1 MQDHRGPLGGATGSG
16 GDKRLLGTEAIGEDA
31 DLPVL
36 LETPDQVMN
45 AMSQLRQQNVDQEAL
60 AEALSFELA
69 QARSKPLRVI
79 GELLLFRVLSF
90 LSRQTPPLTA
100 KIAAR
105 AERKALKLHP
115 LRTLPGGIP
124 ATTSHD
130 VSNNPAKAKSAQVR
144 AGRPFDPQ
152 RSTIMLVTHEASRSG
167 APILALNIGR
177 ILAEK
182 YNVVTVTLGGGAL
195 RQDFREIS
203 TSTYELEKRVM
214 SSHKVSALI
223 RSICAAHSFR
233 FAIVNSV
240 ESRSVLPA
248 LKAAQVP
255 TTILLHEFASYT
267 KPRGAVSEVFE
278 VADQIIFSTRITLE
292 NALESMGLGRGTK
305 MIVLPQGKCVVPLGP
320 ATDAQRS
327 AEIAWLDSVLRPS
340 GSMDADTFLVI
351 GAGSVESRKGVDLF
365 IECATRVIRSA
376 GGGRFRFVWIGHGYR
391 PDKDKLESAFLADQL
406 ARAGIETQVTIV
418 RSTSEIE
425 HAYRAADVLLLSS
438 RLDPLPNVAIDALT
452 AGTPVV
458 CFERTTGIADFL
470 FDAGLGRACVAQYMD
485 AGDMASKI
493 LALAS
498 DESLHEQVKR
508 EGQTAALHAFNL
520 EDYVQ
525 RLDLIASEFVPV
537 ERQVEQDLEFLL
549 QRGAFDREFYWRL
562 DEDTETLDEAQT
574 IRSYLT
580 AGRTGK
586 GMRKPCASF
595 NPMIYAE
602 ANLTHSAFDPFA
614 HFLRNGCLD
623 GPWLLPVIDGQTQPR
638 PAAAVGAK
646 VAIHIHVRDILALEQ
661 ILARLERNETQADLF
676 FSTVECL
683 EVELSE
689 KLNKLGIQAKPIVL
703 PCRVGPLGALLLP
716 PFAFLLRDYDIIGQ
730 FQLPATQST
739 TKTLQHAYES
749 LLGGAADVAMMDR
762 IVSAMLD
769 QVDLG
774 LVIPAV
780 PDMPGWGKSRA
791 VADYLA
797 RRIGIDR
804 MPNMIE
810 CPSEGMFWMRRSV
823 LTRGSQLELT
833 VDDFPV
839 IEQEDGSSIVAAL
852 PKLFYVFSNA
862 EGLRTG
868 VANVSR

>member
-1 MQDHRGPLGGATGSG
+1 M
-16 GDKRLLGTEAIGEDA
+16 GTETIGDGAELHA
-31 DLPVL
+31 LN
-36 LETPDQVMN
+36 EMPDHVMD
-45 AMSQLRQQNVDQEAL
+45 AMSQLRQQKVDQEAL

-69 QARSKPLRVI
+69 QARSNPLRVI
-79 GELLLFRVLSF
+79 GELLLFRVLSI
-90 LSRQTPPLTA
+90 LSRQSPPLSA

-105 AERKALKLHP
+105 AERKSLKLHP

-124 ATTSHD
+124 DTNAGD
-130 VSNNPAKAKSAQVR
+130 VSNKLATAKSAQVR
-144 AGRPFDPQ
+144 AGRSFDPQ

-195 RQDFREIS
+195 RQEFRDIS

-214 SSHKVSALI
+214 SSQKVSALI
-223 RSICAAHSFR
+223 RSICAAHSLH
-233 FAIVNSV
+233 FAIINSV

-267 KPRGAVSEVFE
+267 KPHGAMSEVFE
-278 VADQIIFSTRITLE
+278 IADQIVFSTRITLE
-292 NALESMGLGRGTK
+292 NALGSMGLRRGTK

-320 ATDAQRS
+320 TTDAQRS

-340 GSMDADTFLVI
+340 GLMASDTFLVI
-351 GAGSVESRKGVDLF
+351 GAGSVEARKGVDLF

-406 ARAGIETQVTIV
+406 ARAGIETQVKIV

-425 HAYRAADVLLLSS
+425 HAYRAADMLLLSS

-485 AGDMASKI
+485 PGDMASKI
-493 LALAS
+493 LAMAS
-498 DESLHEQVKR
+498 DQSLHGQIKR
-508 EGQTAALHAFNL
+508 DGQTAALHAFNL
-520 EDYVQ
+520 EDYVK
-525 RLDLIASEFVPV
+525 RLDLIALEFVPV
-537 ERQVEQDLEFLL
+537 ERQVEQDLEYLL
-549 QRGAFDREFYWRL
+549 QSGVFDREFYWRL
-562 DEDTETLDEAQT
+562 DKDNETRDEAQT
-574 IRSYLT
+574 IRSYLM
-580 AGRTGK
+580 ASRTGN

-595 NPMIYAE
+595 NPMIYAD
-602 ANLTHSAFDPFA
+602 ANLTRSAVDPFA
-614 HFLRNGCLD
+614 HFLRSGCLD
-623 GPWLLPVIDGQTQPR
+623 GPWRFPIIDRQTLAQP
-638 PAAAVGAK
+638 ATAVGAK
-646 VAIHIHVRDILALEQ
+646 VAIHIHVRDILAVGQ
-661 ILARLERNETQADLF
+661 ILARLEKNETHADLY
-676 FSTVECL
+676 FSTVESL

-689 KLNKLGIQAKPIVL
+689 QLIKLDVQAKPIVM
-703 PCRVGPLGALLLP
+703 PCHVGPLGAILLP
-716 PFAFLLRDYDIIGQ
+716 PFEFLLRDYDIIGQ
-730 FQLPATQST
+730 FQLPASQSAT
-739 TKTLQHAYES
+739 RTLEYAYES
-749 LLGGAADVAMMDR
+749 LLGGSSDVAMMDR
-762 IVSAMLD
+762 VISAMMD
-769 QVDLG
+769 QRDLG

-780 PDMPGWGKSRA
+780 PELTTWGKSRA
-791 VADYLA
+791 VADFFA
-797 RRIGIDR
+797 QRIGIDR

-810 CPSEGMFWMRRSV
+810 SPSECMFWMRRSV
-823 LTRGSQLELT
+823 LTQGSQLKLT

-839 IEQEDGSSIVAAL
+839 IEQEDGSSLVAAL
-852 PKLFYVFSNA
+852 PKLFYVLSSSQ
-862 EGLRTG
+862 GLRTG
-868 VANVSR
+868 VANVGS